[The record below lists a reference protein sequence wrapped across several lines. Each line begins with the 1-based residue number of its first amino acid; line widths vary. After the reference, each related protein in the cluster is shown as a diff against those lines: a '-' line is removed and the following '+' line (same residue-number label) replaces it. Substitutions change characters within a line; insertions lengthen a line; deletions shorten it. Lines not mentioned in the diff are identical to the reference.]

1 MRPASTA
8 TIRDLEDLEDRL
20 SEPTADLIE
29 TFRRVEG
36 DILILGVS
44 GKMGPTLARMA
55 RRAADAARTP
65 RRILGV
71 ARFNDEP
78 ARARLADAGVT
89 TIRCDLLKDGALER
103 LPDAPNVVY
112 LAGMKFG
119 ASESAARTWAVNT
132 FLPGLCARRF
142 AKSRIVALS
151 TGNVYGLVPVDGRGS
166 VEIDAPNPAGE
177 YAMSC
182 VGRERILEYVSRA
195 SHVPMAILRLNYA
208 CELRYGVLVD
218 LAEKVREGRPVDLA
232 MGHFNVIWQA
242 DASAITL
249 GALGYASSP
258 PLILNVAG
266 PEQLGVRATCE
277 ELARRL
283 KTRAIFQG
291 TESTDALL
299 SDGSLGHSLFGPPRV
314 PASDLVGWVADWV
327 SRGGA
332 TLAKPTCFSSRDG
345 RF

>member
-1 MRPASTA
+1 MPPASAA
-8 TIRDLEDLEDRL
+8 TIRDLDDLEDRL
-20 SEPTADLIE
+20 SEPTAELIE
-29 TFRRVEG
+29 TFRQIEG
-36 DILILGVS
+36 DILILGAA

-55 RRAADAARTP
+55 RRAADAAGTP

-71 ARFNDEP
+71 ARFTDDRS
-78 ARARLADAGVT
+78 RACLTDAGVE
-89 TIRCDLLKDGALER
+89 TIRCDLLEDGALAR
-103 LPDAPNVVY
+103 LPVAPNVVY

-119 ASESAARTWAVNT
+119 ASASAAQTWAVNA
-132 FLPGLCARRF
+132 FLPGLVARRF

-151 TGNVYGLVPVDGRGS
+151 TGNVYGLVPVAGGGS
-166 VEIDAPNPAGE
+166 VEIDAPNPTGE

-182 VGRERILEYVSRA
+182 VGRERILEHVSRETGA
-195 SHVPMAILRLNYA
+195 KVAILRLNYA

-218 LAEKVREGRPVDLA
+218 LAERVRDGRAVDLA

-242 DASAITL
+242 DASAVAL
-249 GALGYASSP
+249 GALRHASSP
-258 PLILNVAG
+258 PFILNVAG

-277 ELARRL
+277 ELARRMS
-283 KTRAIFQG
+283 TRAIFQG
-291 TESTDALL
+291 TESPDALL
-299 SDGSLGHSLFGPPRV
+299 SNGSLGHSLFGPPRV
-314 PASDLVGWVADWV
+314 AASDLVGWVADWV